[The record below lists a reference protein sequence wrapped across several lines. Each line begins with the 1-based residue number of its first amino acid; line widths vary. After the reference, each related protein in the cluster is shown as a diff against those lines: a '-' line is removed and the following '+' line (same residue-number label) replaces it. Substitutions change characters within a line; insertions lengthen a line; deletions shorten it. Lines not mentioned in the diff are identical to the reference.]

1 LSRFLRKNHFSWK
14 WGQSWSPFFNWV
26 VITVADSKK
35 IKASNKKIDKIFE
48 KMLHKGI
55 SVRRAEWDGKGK
67 EPSGMSKNTVK
78 TYSDLVKSLLRDA
91 NQRYGIADISKL
103 NEDMVNQIV
112 QDKVDDYHINENM
125 HQASNL
131 KGYAAAIK
139 AFNLGVQETNIFKN
153 DKKFI
158 IADADE
164 IRDSL
169 KEQNVFR
176 RSSASPV
183 LRATPKEC
191 LEVLEN
197 IKSKGYDTETRK
209 IAYLAGKISLET
221 GGRISAILRL
231 RASDINVTDNK
242 ITFVDDKGGKTRTVE
257 VDKEAALFLSHLQAG
272 KKGNQRLFTP
282 KRTDG
287 TFKSVKETRK
297 EVSSIISDAGAH
309 LNRTEVIKIRDRELD
324 KNGNVQ
330 YKYVDVERNFTT
342 HSFRKGFAMERTQE
356 YLDKFTTKK
365 ELDDY
370 VAARIAEDP
379 KLKEKLNMVRDRIN
393 ETREG
398 KPRNLKIYEYAIFF
412 CSVDLGHYRNDVITA
427 FYTTFKE
434 LLAYYD
440 EQSNKK

>member
-1 LSRFLRKNHFSWK
+1 M
-14 WGQSWSPFFNWV
+14 
-26 VITVADSKK
+26 ADSKK
-35 IKASNKKIDKIFE
+35 LKASNKKIDKIFE
-48 KMLHKGI
+48 KMFHKGI

-103 NEDMVNQIV
+103 SEDMVKQIV

-197 IKSKGYDTETRK
+197 IKSKGYNTDTRK

-231 RASDINVTDNK
+231 RVGDINVTDNK

-257 VDKEAALFLSHLQAG
+257 VDKEAALFLSALQAG
-272 KKGNQRLFTP
+272 KKENQRLFTP

-297 EVSSIISDAGAH
+297 EVSSIISDAGKH
-309 LNRTEVIKIRDRELD
+309 LTRVEQINIKDADGNRKL
-324 KNGNVQ
+324 
-330 YKYVDVERNFTT
+330 VDVERNFTT

-356 YLDKFTTKK
+356 YIEKFSTKK

-393 ETREG
+393 DSRTG
-398 KPRNLKIYEYAIFF
+398 KPRDLKIYEYAIFF